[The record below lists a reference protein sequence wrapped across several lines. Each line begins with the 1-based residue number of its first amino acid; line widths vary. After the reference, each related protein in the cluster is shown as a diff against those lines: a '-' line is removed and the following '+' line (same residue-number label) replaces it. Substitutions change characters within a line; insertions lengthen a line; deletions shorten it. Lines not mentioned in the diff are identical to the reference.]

1 MSNSGLKTIISVN
14 FSIGYYKQQI
24 RKSHFRRE
32 TANENKQFKKP
43 KTLTSHNELD
53 VYIFSWLLFTLDKT
67 ELSGTFP
74 SLQES
79 HLKLQFKGTAC
90 EKK

>member
-1 MSNSGLKTIISVN
+1 MSNSGLKTLISVN
-14 FSIGYYKQQI
+14 FSIGSYKQQI

-43 KTLTSHNELD
+43 RTLTSHNELD
-53 VYIFSWLLFTLDKT
+53 VYISWLLFILDKT

-74 SLQES
+74 SLQGES
-79 HLKLQFKGTAC
+79 LEITV
-90 EKK
+90 